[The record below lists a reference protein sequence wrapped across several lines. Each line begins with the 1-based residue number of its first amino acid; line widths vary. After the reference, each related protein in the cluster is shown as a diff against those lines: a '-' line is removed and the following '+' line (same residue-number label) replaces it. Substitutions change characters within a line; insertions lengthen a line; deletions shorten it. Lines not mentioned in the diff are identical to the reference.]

1 MAVGAGNPR
10 EMTVDLI
17 AADLVIARARIA
29 FAVDRVALGRLKA
42 MGGIRGEGI
51 GMLPPVG
58 LRQGDGMIRH

>member
-1 MAVGAGNPR
+1 
-10 EMTVDLI
+10 MTVDLI